1 MNSTVVLFTIFMLL
15 LYLVILGIAI
25 TDYVLTAYSLHQIG
39 RKKNI
44 QNSWLS
50 WIPVAS
56 SWVLGS
62 ITNRIDEK
70 IGHRK
75 NWHKVLLILGIV
87 LAGGFVFVYVWFL
100 LSIFALAYSSGY
112 GNVPDAMSIISF
124 VLSYLC
130 LIVVCLCGVAWQ
142 ICQYICIYKLFEDI
156 VPDKS
161 IKYLL
166 LYIMVPLAG
175 PICLFK
181 CTKKMLAQKDFIEEQ
196 QNQI

>member
-1 MNSTVVLFTIFMLL
+1 MNSTVILFIICILL

-25 TDYVLTAYSLHQIG
+25 TDYALTAYSLHQIG
-39 RKKNI
+39 KKKNI

-62 ITNRIDEK
+62 ITDRIDEK
-70 IGHRK
+70 NDHK
-75 NWHKVLLILGIV
+75 KHWNKVLLILELV
-87 LAGGFVFVYVWFL
+87 LACGFIFVYIWFL
-100 LSIFALAYSSGY
+100 LSVFAVAYSSGS
-112 GNVPDAMSIISF
+112 GNTPNTISIISF

-142 ICQYICIYKLFEDI
+142 ICHYICIYKIFESTA
-156 VPDKS
+156 PNKS

-166 LYIMVPLAG
+166 LNIMVPLAG

-181 CTKKMLAQKDFIEEQ
+181 CNKQIVAQQDLIEEQ
-196 QNQI
+196 QDQI

>member
-1 MNSTVVLFTIFMLL
+1 MNSTVILFTIFMLL

-39 RKKNI
+39 KKKNI

-62 ITNRIDEK
+62 ITDRIDEK
-70 IGHRK
+70 NVYKKHW
-75 NWHKVLLILGIV
+75 NKVLLILGIV
-87 LAGGFVFVYVWFL
+87 LTSGFIFVYIWFL
-100 LSIFALAYSSGY
+100 LSMLAVAYSAGY
-112 GNVPDAMSIISF
+112 GNTPNAISIISL

-130 LIVVCLCGVAWQ
+130 LIVVCLCGVALQ
-142 ICQYICIYKLFEDI
+142 ICQYICIYKIFENT
-156 VPDKS
+156 VPEKS

-166 LYIMVPLAG
+166 LNIMVPLAG

-181 CTKKMLAQKDFIEEQ
+181 CNKQIITQQDFFEEQ

>member
-1 MNSTVVLFTIFMLL
+1 MNSTVILFTIFILL

-25 TDYVLTAYSLHQIG
+25 TDYVLTAYSLYQIG
-39 RKKNI
+39 KKKNI

-62 ITNRIDEK
+62 IVDRIDEK
-70 IGHRK
+70 NDHRK
-75 NWHKVLLILGIV
+75 NWNKVLLILGIV
-87 LAGGFVFVYVWFL
+87 LTSGFVFVYIWFL
-100 LSIFALAYSSGY
+100 LSMFAVAYSSGS
-112 GNVPDAMSIISF
+112 GNTPNAISIISL

-142 ICQYICIYKLFEDI
+142 ICHYICIYKIFENI
-156 VPDKS
+156 VPEKS

-166 LYIMVPLAG
+166 LNIMVPLAG

-181 CTKKMLAQKDFIEEQ
+181 CNKQINTQQDFIEEQ